1 MIKKNV
7 YKILRWG
14 TKIKSTR
21 LKLLGI
27 WLLHCSHKRYI
38 GIFFD
43 PILACNLRCKMCY
56 FSDPE
61 KRKTY
66 RGSFTQEEIIRIAE
80 SLFHRAL
87 KLQIGCGAEPT
98 LYKELDEII
107 ALGKRY
113 GIPYISLTTNGNL
126 LTKETL
132 EKAIRAGLDELTL
145 SVHGLTRE
153 TYEFMMTNGKFELF
167 LRLLADIEEM
177 KKRYPHFKLR
187 INYTINP
194 DNMDELKYLWTVI
207 KEMDILQLRPIQ
219 KIGDSVYQNFNRE
232 YLYTHY
238 DDIINPIKQECQ
250 RRNITYLIP
259 EKENL
264 GTLEEDKNDD
274 RIEQA
279 TYCYVSPR
287 GCWKDDFD
295 FRKDTFESYA
305 RRTHLGRHLLTG
317 LLHKATKKKVDTT
330 RKMNYNIN

>member
-1 MIKKNV
+1 MIRKNI
-7 YKILRWG
+7 YKILRLG

-21 LKLLGI
+21 LKLFGI

-38 GIFFD
+38 GIFVD

-66 RGSFTQEEIIRIAE
+66 RGSFTQEDITRIAQ

-98 LYKELDEII
+98 LYKELDQVI
-107 ALGKRY
+107 ALGKQY

-126 LTKETL
+126 LTKDAL
-132 EKAIRAGLDELTL
+132 EKAIIAGLDELTL

-153 TYEFMMTNGKFELF
+153 TYEFMMTNGKFEIF
-167 LRLLADIEEM
+167 QRLLSDIEEL

-187 INYTINP
+187 INYTINS

-207 KEMDILQLRPIQ
+207 KEIDILQLRPIQ
-219 KIGDSVYQNFNRE
+219 KIGNSVYQNFNRE
-232 YLYTHY
+232 YLYSHY
-238 DDIINPIKQECQ
+238 DEIINPIKQECQ
-250 RRNITYLIP
+250 RRNITCLIP
-259 EKENL
+259 EKWNL
-264 GTLEEDKNDD
+264 KTLEDDKNDD

-279 TYCYVSPR
+279 TYCYVSPC

-305 RRTHLGRHLLTG
+305 QRTHMGRHLFTSLF
-317 LLHKATKKKVDTT
+317 HRVNKRKVDIT